1 MDPFSNGVSPGLLTP
16 KAHLIQRRRDL
27 TIMSL
32 VFWMTGTR
40 VVVFEMYDHT
50 AETGAEREVSLYQ
63 SRQARGRDVWTLCE
77 ENSNLVK

>member
-1 MDPFSNGVSPGLLTP
+1 MDPNGPFLPLCLPGLLTP

-27 TIMSL
+27 TVMSL

-63 SRQARGRDVWTLCE
+63 SRQERGRDV
-77 ENSNLVK
+77 